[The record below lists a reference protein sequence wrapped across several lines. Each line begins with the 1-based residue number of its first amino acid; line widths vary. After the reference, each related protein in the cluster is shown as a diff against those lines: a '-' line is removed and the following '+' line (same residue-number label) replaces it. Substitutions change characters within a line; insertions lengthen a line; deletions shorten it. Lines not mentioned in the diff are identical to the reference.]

1 MKSIKR
7 IIKQEKIVAIVR
19 GIEKDSFK
27 AVVEALLEGGVN
39 CIEVTMSPGNPEETE
54 AALEMISILK
64 DDYAESVHP
73 GAGTVIK
80 KDHLKRAVSAGAK
93 YIISPSTQ
101 PDLIEAAKV
110 LDKVAIPG
118 AATPTEAVEAE
129 QAGADFVKFFPAAV
143 SGASYMKA
151 LQGPISHIPF
161 LAVGGIS
168 TENAEEFLQAG
179 AAGLG
184 VGGGLVDSEAIDA
197 ERYDLIKKKAEKFKE
212 IIEKNSS

>member
-1 MKSIKR
+1 
-7 IIKQEKIVAIVR
+7 
-19 GIEKDSFK
+19 
-27 AVVEALLEGGVN
+27 
-39 CIEVTMSPGNPEETE
+39 
-54 AALEMISILK
+54 
-64 DDYAESVHP
+64 
-73 GAGTVIK
+73 
-80 KDHLKRAVSAGAK
+80 
-93 YIISPSTQ
+93 
-101 PDLIEAAKV
+101 
-110 LDKVAIPG
+110 
-118 AATPTEAVEAE
+118 
-129 QAGADFVKFFPAAV
+129 
-143 SGASYMKA
+143 MKA